1 MLLLGLQWTLRRTM
15 PWMDVRKKN
24 TTSSQTTSTGFR
36 LEGVIIIFKSQ
47 LSISGHVRQDSNWA
61 CQDKGGGGK
70 AEGRLWTIS
79 VWSRNVPREVWQMPG
94 EPFVTKTLFI
104 VQPFAETNTLLGS
117 LLQLSYQ
124 GISVYST
131 EHCCCCC
138 IEPWES
144 CDLSPFTLST
154 SIYPLAMTHPSWDW
168 LIDWFAHDDQLVGI
182 THLSFGNAITRSVKS
197 LAWFKLC
204 NNPRWSWG
212 KSQQKRKRLRYI
224 STSFMRI
231 YFLIEVWAHFWDKRP
246 TKLL

>member
-1 MLLLGLQWTLRRTM
+1 MYDKTAIELAKTKEVEGKLKEDFERSQFDLEMCRERFDKCQVRPVYQTKIHYCQTLRWNKHLARVPHTI
-15 PWMDVRKKN
+15 VVQRYFRF
-24 TTSSQTTSTGFR
+24 STG
-36 LEGVIIIFKSQ
+36 
-47 LSISGHVRQDSNWA
+47 H
-61 CQDKGGGGK
+61 
-70 AEGRLWTIS
+70 
-79 VWSRNVPREVWQMPG
+79 
-94 EPFVTKTLFI
+94 
-104 VQPFAETNTLLGS
+104 
-117 LLQLSYQ
+117 
-124 GISVYST
+124 
-131 EHCCCCC
+131 CCC
-138 IEPWES
+138 IESWES
-144 CDLSPFTLST
+144 CDLSLFSPL
-154 SIYPLAMTHPSWDW
+154 YCLAMTHPSWDW